1 MNIVLEFD
9 IHIFTFLYFNIF
21 IFAINMAVID
31 IEILHLNLIFL
42 HFNIPAFQHF
52 TFYIYDMILE
62 KFGVIFTD
70 GFWGYFS
77 SLRFG

>member
-1 MNIVLEFD
+1 
-9 IHIFTFLYFNIF
+9 
-21 IFAINMAVID
+21 MAVID
-31 IEILHLNLIFL
+31 IEILHLNLIFS

-70 GFWGYFS
+70 GF
-77 SLRFG
+77 